1 MAWVQQIEY
10 SEDALHLK
18 LHRLGQRK
26 GQWFI
31 SPERGLQPLQNL
43 IGAIMAQNLCGQQH
57 FQNLSIT
64 LQLRIETTEGVQSGH
79 NAKTKPAVS
88 DQQVPYEYITG
99 QSRAYILKDQ
109 DNLLAHTHGY
119 GRVVQLVTQRTDN
132 PVTE

>member
-31 SPERGLQPLQNL
+31 APERGLQPLQNL
-43 IGAIMAQNLCGQQH
+43 IRAIMGQDVSGEQH
-57 FQNLSIT
+57 FQNLSIS

-79 NAKTKPAVS
+79 NSNTKADVR
-88 DQQVPYEYITG
+88 D
-99 QSRAYILKDQ
+99 
-109 DNLLAHTHGY
+109 
-119 GRVVQLVTQRTDN
+119 RVLSYDARTDLLRGL
-132 PVTE
+132 